1 MMIFSKIL
9 FLIRSKASFNII
21 LIFFKTKIINIFIK
35 KKIKESKKENVIFLK
50 KKVLLLIIF
59 LVTHITFMK
68 F

>member
-1 MMIFSKIL
+1 MMIFNKIL
-9 FLIRSKASFNII
+9 FLIRSKANFNVI
-21 LIFFKTKIINIFIK
+21 LTFLKTKIINIFIK